1 MTSYDMNESG
11 SNQRPSQDPSP
22 APAASGDRAALY
34 ALARHLISQSRPR
47 EAVPVLKRAV
57 AAGYAEAAVELARI
71 YLFLPESDADIAEGV
86 RLLRWAD
93 AKAVPQ
99 APYWL
104 ALVALGDST
113 IARDFEQ
120 INRWML
126 ASARRKFAPALRT
139 LALFFARSGLPADAA
154 TSTAL
159 LNEACALG
167 DAIAAQLL
175 VARARLGETMPSD
188 PALASGL
195 AAQLTASGYGPGP
208 DVPQASPA
216 AGAEAEKAGQ
226 LSLERLLVI
235 PSAQTLHEAPWV
247 RVFDGVLSAEDCRF
261 VAAIAQP
268 HLRRSKVF
276 DPEKGDAIE
285 FQVRTS
291 QDASIDPIQEDFWLR
306 LLQLRMA
313 AVSGG
318 ELIQAEPLAVLRYS
332 PGEQYHP
339 HYDALPEHAE
349 GQQLDVFGQRQTTLC
364 CYLNPVEAGGAT
376 DFPAIGVRVQPAPGR
391 AVVFDNLLANGQ
403 RHPDSLHAGMPVERG
418 EKWLATLWLR
428 QRRLR
433 HF

>member
-1 MTSYDMNESG
+1 MNETDSPE
-11 SNQRPSQDPSP
+11 RPSADPSTHQ
-22 APAASGDRAALY
+22 AEAVDRHALY
-34 ALARHLISQSRPR
+34 TLARQLIGQSRPR
-47 EAVPVLKRAV
+47 EAVPVLMRAV
-57 AAGYAEAAVELARI
+57 AAGHAEAAVELARVF
-71 YLFLPESDADIAEGV
+71 LFLPESEAEIAEAV

-104 ALVALGDST
+104 ALVALGDSA

-126 ASARRKFAPALRT
+126 ASARRKFPPAMRA
-139 LALFFARSGLPADAA
+139 LALFFARSGTPSDAA

-175 VARARLGETMPSD
+175 VERARLGESMPAD
-188 PALASGL
+188 PKLAADLARQLASHGF
-195 AAQLTASGYGPGP
+195 GPGAN
-208 DVPQASPA
+208 VPRAAPA
-216 AGAEAEKAGQ
+216 TGARADTSGQ
-226 LSLERLLVI
+226 LSLERLLML
-235 PSAQTLHEAPWV
+235 PTAQTLHDAPWV

-261 VAAIAQP
+261 IAAMAQP
-268 HLRRSKVF
+268 HLSRSKVF
-276 DPEKGDAIE
+276 DPDKGDAIE

-318 ELIQAEPLAVLRYS
+318 ELINAEPLAVLRYG

-349 GQQLDVFGQRQTTLC
+349 GQQLDRFGQRQTTLC

-376 DFPAIGVRVQPAPGR
+376 DFPNIGVRVQPAPGR
-391 AVVFDNLLANGQ
+391 AVVFDNLLADGL

-428 QRRLR
+428 QRPLR